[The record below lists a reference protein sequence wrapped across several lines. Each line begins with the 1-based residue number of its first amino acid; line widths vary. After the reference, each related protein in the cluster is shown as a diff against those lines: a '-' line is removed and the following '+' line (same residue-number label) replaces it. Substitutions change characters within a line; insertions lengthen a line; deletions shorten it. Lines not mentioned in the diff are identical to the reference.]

1 MWLCRLRKKKKEGDH
16 KESNSKFHLP
26 NRILVY
32 PGAWLFEALSVVFGD
47 NRSQLLSL
55 GRLYVYVFGGPGA
68 LAGFLTVRVSGNEP
82 STSSRFLE

>member
-1 MWLCRLRKKKKEGDH
+1 MAVQAKEEEERSHHD
-16 KESNSKFHLP
+16 ESNSKFHLP

-82 STSSRFLE
+82 STSSRFL